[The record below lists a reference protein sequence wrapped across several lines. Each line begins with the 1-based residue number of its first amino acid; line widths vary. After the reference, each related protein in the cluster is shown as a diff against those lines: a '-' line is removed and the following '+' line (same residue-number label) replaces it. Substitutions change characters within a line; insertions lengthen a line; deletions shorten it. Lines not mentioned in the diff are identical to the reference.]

1 MLALPG
7 LGAERGLEPLSL
19 RDLGLGD
26 DLLLEDHGRL
36 DHEELLALVCRS
48 GVAVRGAPSGLD
60 VADGAL
66 EDFPLV
72 LLLLFLLL
80 AVGGLEVEA
89 GLALDDETGSEG
101 QLARGGFVALITL
114 VPTALFCL
122 KGQGSRH
129 EATTLLHK
137 VVNLLVD
144 LLIPLQQLT
153 HQLFFMLLLLH
164 LIIDVILQ
172 KLLLVEL

>member
-1 MLALPG
+1 M
-7 LGAERGLEPLSL
+7 
-19 RDLGLGD
+19 
-26 DLLLEDHGRL
+26 
-36 DHEELLALVCRS
+36 
-48 GVAVRGAPSGLD
+48 
-60 VADGAL
+60 
-66 EDFPLV
+66 
-72 LLLLFLLL
+72 
-80 AVGGLEVEA
+80 EA

-101 QLARGGFVALITL
+101 QLARGGFVALVALI
-114 VPTALFCL
+114 PTALFWL

-137 VVNLLVD
+137 VINLLVD